1 MVTLTDFLEKLKNLR
16 RFLASGKGGMGDLMN
31 WLIEPE
37 NIKSRRA
44 VSLFLILTPILWF
57 LGGAW
62 QGATLEGPIWGA
74 GGMRAVFLVIMLVM
88 FVYGILLVSLGYGK
102 INK

>member
-1 MVTLTDFLEKLKNLR
+1 MVTLTVLLEKLQNLR
-16 RFLASGKGGMGDLMN
+16 RFLASAKGGMGDL
-31 WLIEPE
+31 WDWFTEPK

-44 VSLFLILTPILWF
+44 VSLFLILMPVLWF

-62 QGATLEGPIWGA
+62 QGATLEGPVFGA
-74 GGMRAVFLVIMLVM
+74 GGIRAVFLVIMMVM
-88 FVYGILLVSLGYGK
+88 FVMGILLISLGYGK